1 MSILK
6 RMSRIFAASLAL
18 LAISSGLSAAQT
30 QAQAQA
36 QGRPLEQTYRA
47 ILPQKVE
54 TGDHIEV
61 IDFFWYG

>member
-6 RMSRIFAASLAL
+6 CLSRLFAASLAL
-18 LAISSGLSAAQT
+18 LALTSGLSAAQT
-30 QAQAQA
+30 QVQAQA
-36 QGRPLEQTYRA
+36 QGRPLEQTYRV

-54 TGDHIEV
+54 TGERIEV

>member
-18 LAISSGLSAAQT
+18 LAISSGLSAAQ
-30 QAQAQA
+30 A

-54 TGDHIEV
+54 TGDRIEV